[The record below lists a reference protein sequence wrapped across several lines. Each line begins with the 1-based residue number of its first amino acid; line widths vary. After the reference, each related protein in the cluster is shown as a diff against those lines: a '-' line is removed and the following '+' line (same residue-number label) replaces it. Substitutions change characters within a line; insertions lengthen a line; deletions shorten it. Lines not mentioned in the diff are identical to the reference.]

1 MNDGVLVE
9 ALRARDPGAL
19 AALYDTYAESIYR
32 YCRMMLGG
40 PDNAQVALRDTLIAA
55 EALVGALADHESFR
69 PWLYALARGECRRR
83 RTPDVSPVDRRSE
96 QPGDQ
101 SNDRVGERTGTAQ
114 AAPSTMPFDA
124 ARSGAAQFDG
134 AQFDAGLRD
143 PGDVTGPMG
152 PAGVAVADLRVV
164 AQGAVSA
171 LSLADRE
178 VLDLTTRHDL
188 STAEVAAMLGA
199 GQRYVEGLR
208 ESATDRLRD
217 AITAEILAR
226 KNDHDC
232 DRAAKMLTGF
242 SGVLAAETRH
252 RLIRHLARCETC
264 SRHRMRQVSATKVFA
279 QLPETGLPD
288 TLRVRV
294 LSSFVDP
301 ELVPYRRFVA
311 KRVGALDPSGFPR
324 AGTRREGRLAQAVAG
339 AVATVAA
346 AAAIALVFAQFS
358 GDLSDSVSD
367 IAARRWPVADGSATG
382 LSPGTAQPD
391 PEAVAQ
397 RPPRTPEERS
407 PEDRSPEARSPGGRA
422 QPQPGRPNLAEPVI
436 PVIPAGPAPLPAPV
450 PRPAPPPT
458 APRPKPKPRPVP
470 TAEPSGPKP
479 TPPGGE
485 PGETPSIPSPE
496 PPTRPPSGGPPPHW
510 PGHHPPPHRPGPWPG
525 HGHWPGRDHQHH
537 RWPCHHCDEKPR
549 PRPTP
554 RPSARPS
561 PRPSPEQSGRPSH
574 RHPTAS
580 GRWFHR
586 SGADR
591 SGAARESMDDRRRP
605 QAKPSPPSRSSR
617 SSRPSGPAAGSA
629 SESAQRPLPEP
640 TSQPATPS
648 DPPSAPPPAPQTASQ
663 QDA

>member
-32 YCRMMLGG
+32 YCRMMLDG

-55 EALVGALADHESFR
+55 EALIGSLADHESFR

-83 RTPDVSPVDRRSE
+83 RTPDVSPVDQRDD
-96 QPGDQ
+96 QPADQPDDHVGD
-101 SNDRVGERTGTAQ
+101 RTGTAQ
-114 AAPSTMPFDA
+114 AAPSTMPFDSA
-124 ARSGAAQFDG
+124 SRFDG
-134 AQFDAGLRD
+134 VQFDAGARD
-143 PGDVTGPMG
+143 RGDVTGPMG
-152 PAGVAVADLRVV
+152 SAGVAAADLRVV

-188 STAEVAAMLGA
+188 STAEVAVMLGA

-208 ESATDRLRD
+208 ESANDRLRD
-217 AITAEILAR
+217 AITVEILAR

-232 DRAAKMLTGF
+232 DRAGRTLAGF

-264 SRHRMRQVSATKVFA
+264 SRQRMRQVSATKVFA

-358 GDLSDSVSD
+358 GDLPGSASDG
-367 IAARRWPVADGSATG
+367 AAHRWPVADGAATG
-382 LSPGTAQPD
+382 QAQGTAQPD
-391 PEAVAQ
+391 PEAAAQ
-397 RPPRTPEERS
+397 RPPETPDARS
-407 PEDRSPEARSPGGRA
+407 PEDRSAQARSPGGSA
-422 QPQPGRPNLAEPVI
+422 QPRPGRPDLAEPVI

-458 APRPKPKPRPVP
+458 QPRPQPKPRPVP
-470 TAEPSGPKP
+470 TAEPSGPRP

-485 PGETPSIPSPE
+485 PGETPPAPSPE
-496 PPTRPPSGGPPPHW
+496 PPARPPSGGPPPHW
-510 PGHHPPPHRPGPWPG
+510 PGHHPPPHRPGPWPDR
-525 HGHWPGRDHQHH
+525 GHWPGRDHQHH

-549 PRPTP
+549 PRPAP
-554 RPSARPS
+554 RPSAEP
-561 PRPSPEQSGRPSH
+561 SGRSSH
-574 RHPTAS
+574 RHPAAS

-586 SGADR
+586 GGADR
-591 SGAARESMDDRRRP
+591 SGAARKSVDDRRTP
-605 QAKPSPPSRSSR
+605 QAKQSASSAPSRSST
-617 SSRPSGPAAGSA
+617 SSRPSGPAAGPA
-629 SESAQRPLPEP
+629 SESAQRSSPVP
-640 TSQPATPS
+640 TSQPAAPV
-648 DPPSAPPPAPQTASQ
+648 DPPSAPPDAPQTASQ
-663 QDA
+663 QTEDA